1 MGEAFLGP
9 YVATDTPIAPFQ
21 TDPGVLYAGKLLE
34 DDAGDWKFMAFC
46 GAEDQ
51 DFVGEVAGPLAV
63 HQGAN
68 GELVVV
74 TDQSAISGAGKA
86 WRSKPREV

>member
-9 YVATDTPIAPFQ
+9 YVATDTPIAPFRA
-21 TDPGVLYAGKLLE
+21 DLGVLYAGKLLE
-34 DDAGDWKFMAFC
+34 GDAGDWKFMAFC
-46 GAEDQ
+46 GDEDR

-68 GELVVV
+68 GQLVVV
-74 TDQSAISGAGKA
+74 TGQSAVSVAGNTPRSGPG
-86 WRSKPREV
+86 EV

>member
-21 TDPGVLYAGKLLE
+21 TELGVLYAGKLLE
-34 DDAGDWKFMAFC
+34 DDGGDWKFMAFC
-46 GAEDQ
+46 GDEDR

-74 TDQSAISGAGKA
+74 TGESAISMAGKA
-86 WRSKPREV
+86 WRSKPGEV